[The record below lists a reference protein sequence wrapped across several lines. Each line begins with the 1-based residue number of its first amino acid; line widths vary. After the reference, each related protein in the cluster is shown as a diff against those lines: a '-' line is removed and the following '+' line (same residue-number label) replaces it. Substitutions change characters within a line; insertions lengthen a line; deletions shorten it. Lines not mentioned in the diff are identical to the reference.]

1 MGRAINPHASIELIQ
16 LLNEVLGKKLNVRE
30 QNRFLYTASFS
41 FNRGIGA
48 SLPTDERSLLSEIW
62 VIAFFA
68 VIKAFI
74 FGPTGKKGHAHIRE
88 SLPTMRT

>member
-48 SLPTDERSLLSEIW
+48 SLPTDERSFLS
-62 VIAFFA
+62 
-68 VIKAFI
+68 KI
-74 FGPTGKKGHAHIRE
+74 FGHRIFRGHKGIHFRPHR
-88 SLPTMRT
+88 